1 MYKIDEILNLH
12 GIQVLRLLLYIKLH
26 KISLTKIKRKIKL
39 NNIGTL
45 IFIELEN
52 IMRQIINKISL
63 LTWQKYCQIFNFFN
77 ILKILKKIIDR
88 KNTGRLKSE
97 WRFRFWKDLWRIY
110 NVRKKL
116 YNFFKIIYFKIIYF

>member
-12 GIQVLRLLLYIKLH
+12 GIQVLKLLLYIKLH
-26 KISLTKIKRKIKL
+26 GISLTKIKRKIKL

-52 IMRQIINKISL
+52 IMRQTINKISL
-63 LTWQKYCQIFNFFN
+63 LIWQKYCQIFNFFN
-77 ILKILKKIIDR
+77 ILKILKKYIVKKIIDR

-97 WRFRFWKDLWRIY
+97 
-110 NVRKKL
+110 
-116 YNFFKIIYFKIIYF
+116 